1 MFKTI
6 VTALAQTASDVAA
19 KQKVENQFA
28 QTFNNTSS
36 PTHALMNEIVAPM
49 AGQYYANATKQQRDA
64 QVTAVI
70 NQFWH

>member
-64 QVTAVI
+64 KVQSVVDLFF
-70 NQFWH
+70 N